1 MLNPSIEVTYPSLPI
16 GRQAEESVHEAFAGL
31 GEAAPTVPSRADQEA
46 DLSPVCAARWAY

>member
-1 MLNPSIEVTYPSLPI
+1 MLNPSIEASYPSVPT
-16 GRQAEESVHEAFAGL
+16 GRQAEASVHQTVAGL

>member
-1 MLNPSIEVTYPSLPI
+1 MLNPSIEATNPSLPL
-16 GRQAEESVHEAFAGL
+16 GGQAERSVTEAPVGL